1 MIVSAWI
8 ALNLAFFLIC
18 VSAIFELRARG
29 KEIELL
35 RAAIKRA
42 NQNTATYKALAYEL
56 QKERQT

>member
-35 RAAIKRA
+35 QAGIRRA
-42 NQNTATYKALAYEL
+42 NLNTLTYKALAYEL